1 MTNRNGPPEKIWR
14 LAGSISQPG
23 PKTEARACPSLFS
36 APSPTWEHCLR
47 IKIPSCC
54 AEARSKAQPL
64 NDRSSLPLS
73 DIDSQEEPQRE
84 HTPFIRSCMCGLNLV
99 THPCCQPER
108 SVAGDW
114 SFICSLWS
122 LAEPLTQA
130 SPADAWLFNTPCPR
144 DRESLPAPG
153 QRDLGTSPSMH
164 LGRAS

>member
-114 SFICSLWS
+114 SCVQTEPAGISWRER
-122 LAEPLTQA
+122 AELYNRQRSREIA
-130 SPADAWLFNTPCPR
+130 VEEKQRNT
-144 DRESLPAPG
+144 SG
-153 QRDLGTSPSMH
+153 
-164 LGRAS
+164 